1 MLKFKKLKLL
11 RKEKNHLAILN
22 LNKKAKLQV
31 KLIKRKVKA
40 KRKILAANK
49 AVNFRILKIKD

>member
-31 KLIKRKVKA
+31 KLNKSIVKA

-49 AVNFRILKIKD
+49 AANFRILKIKD

>member
-40 KRKILAANK
+40 NRKKLAANK
-49 AVNFRILKIKD
+49 AANFRILKIKD